1 MSWPPATT
9 AVDPNASGASDL
21 GPSVVVPPNTT
32 MVLKGAGNGA
42 INDTIKVIR
51 FANSGTAT
59 TVTLTD
65 GDGTPYADPKGSG
78 NLVANPYNNRV
89 IQGPNAALVNPPDYQ
104 MYNQPSYSGAWTIK
118 TPVDAGCIVFG
129 DFS

>member
-9 AVDPNASGASDL
+9 NVDPNASGSSDL

-51 FANSGTAT
+51 FSNSGPGTA
-59 TVTLTD
+59 VNLTD
-65 GDGTPYADPKGSG
+65 GDGSSYADPKGSG
-78 NLVANPYNNRV
+78 NLIANPYNNRV
-89 IQGPNAALVNPPDYQ
+89 IQAASAPLTNPPDYQ

-118 TPVDAGCIVFG
+118 TGADTTCIVYG